1 MFDGNPSLRA
11 AGERYEYTEEMV
23 REYIRCREDILY
35 FAEKYF
41 FIQTIDK
48 GRIKIP
54 LWDFQKRLLK
64 AFIEPPNGKRHV
76 VVLSARQ
83 MSKTTVSTIYLLH
96 YALFQKDSNV
106 AILANNE
113 KTARNILASIQMA
126 YMMLPLWLQKGVV
139 NGGWN
144 KGSIQLENGVKIVAS
159 STSSSAVRGMTI
171 NCVDGSTEV
180 TVRNKHTGE
189 IKTIRIDELK
199 KVLELDIANKTELV
213 FRVEE

>member
-1 MFDGNPSLRA
+1 MFDGNPNLRA

-23 REYIRCREDILY
+23 REYIRCKEDILY

-41 FIQTIDK
+41 FIQTVDK

-64 AFIEPPNGKRHV
+64 AFIEPPDGKRHV

-96 YALFQKDSNV
+96 YAIFGKDANV

-126 YMMLPLWLQKGVV
+126 YMLLPLWLQKGVV

-144 KGSIQLENGVKIVAS
+144 KGSVQLENGIKIVAS

-171 NCVDGSTEV
+171 NCVGEDTEITLSSKV
-180 TVRNKHTGE
+180 TGE
-189 IKTIRIDELK
+189 IRKYTMKEYETLLREKGQQL
-199 KVLELDIANKTELV
+199 
-213 FRVEE
+213 